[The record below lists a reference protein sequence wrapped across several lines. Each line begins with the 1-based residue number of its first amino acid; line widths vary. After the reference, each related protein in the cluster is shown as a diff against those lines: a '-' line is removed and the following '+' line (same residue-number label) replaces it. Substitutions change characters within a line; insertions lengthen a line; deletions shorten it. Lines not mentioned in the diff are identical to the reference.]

1 MSWAMS
7 PQQCHMLQRHV
18 TTALSH
24 QWGVATWWFRSSAVV
39 DQNIFLVLHFSKFLL
54 QLFFSLHLSLYVL
67 SQRLKIQR
75 KFHRQH
81 NRTMIYFNFQKQQ
94 THFYKFAKYYTH
106 IYCQFIFNVRILF
119 TLLFK
124 RFAIRAN
131 FCTLFKEIQTSIRF
145 GMAPISCFLR
155 SSKVLNSTNVCS
167 ICSYRS
173 LSCFTR
179 PWDLDYK

>member
-94 THFYKFAKYYTH
+94 THFYKFAKYYIH

-124 RFAIRAN
+124 RLAIQAN
-131 FCTLFKEIQTSIRF
+131 SCTLFYEMQCTNLHSFWYGSNLVFSEVLKGFELYECLFYLFIQIIELLYQALGS
-145 GMAPISCFLR
+145 
-155 SSKVLNSTNVCS
+155 
-167 ICSYRS
+167 
-173 LSCFTR
+173 
-179 PWDLDYK
+179 